1 MGRIIVRW
9 MVSKGA
15 RHLVLLSRR
24 GLQGDNTKVTQFVRD
39 LENRGANVYCPV
51 CDVADPESLRAALG
65 HCREHM
71 PPIKGCIQAAM
82 VLRDGF
88 FENMSHDDWLTPLG
102 PKIDGSWNLHE
113 QLPRDLDFFILFSSI
128 AGVVGSQAQA
138 NYAAGNTFQD
148 ELARYRVT
156 QLGERALSVN
166 LSLVQGDGFAA
177 EHPDLAQQFVLT
189 KHIIEMSQDEMLGLL
204 DHVCSPTFVNGGP
217 SSPQQQRSQIVMG
230 LDLPDHARAR
240 DADLP
245 GWMNE
250 PMFANLHQLK
260 MEAPEGGDG
269 RDADGNT
276 NTGGDNNK
284 GQGQGPDLLTRVRQA
299 SELADAAEIVSG
311 ALVNKLCKVLAR
323 TPESFDRAQPLH
335 VYGVDSLVAVEL
347 RNWFLQGLKADVAV
361 FEILGGSTCETIGRG
376 VAEKVLGDT

>member
-1 MGRIIVRW
+1 MGRIVARW

-15 RHLVLLSRR
+15 RHLVLLSR
-24 GLQGDNTKVTQFVRD
+24 QGVQADNPKITEFLRD
-39 LENRGANVYCPV
+39 LENNGAGVYCPP
-51 CDVADPESLRAALG
+51 CDVANTESLRVALG

-88 FENMSHDDWLTPLG
+88 FEKMSHADWLAPLG

-128 AGVVGSQAQA
+128 AGIVGSQAQA

-177 EHPDLAQQFVLT
+177 EHPHLAQQFVLT
-189 KHIIEMSQDEMLGLL
+189 KHVVEMSQNEMLGLL
-204 DHVCSPTFVNGGP
+204 DHVCDPAVVNGP
-217 SSPQQQRSQIVMG
+217 LTPQRSQVVMG
-230 LDLPDHARAR
+230 LDLPSHARTR
-240 DADLP
+240 GMDPP
-245 GWMNE
+245 GWMHE
-250 PMFANLHQLK
+250 PMFANLHQLE
-260 MEAPEGGDG
+260 MDEPESDDGGDVDG
-269 RDADGNT
+269 RVNA
-276 NTGGDNNK
+276 GGGKK
-284 GQGQGPDLLTRVRQA
+284 GESQGPDLLTRVKQA
-299 SELADAAEIVSG
+299 SGLAETAKVVLD
-311 ALVNKLCKVLAR
+311 ALVKKLSRVLAR
-323 TPESFDRAQPLH
+323 TPESLDCVQPLY

-347 RNWFLQGLKADVAV
+347 RNWFLQSLKVDVAV
-361 FEILGGSTCETIGRG
+361 FEILGGSTCETIGQA
-376 VAEKVLGDT
+376 VAEKVFAKG